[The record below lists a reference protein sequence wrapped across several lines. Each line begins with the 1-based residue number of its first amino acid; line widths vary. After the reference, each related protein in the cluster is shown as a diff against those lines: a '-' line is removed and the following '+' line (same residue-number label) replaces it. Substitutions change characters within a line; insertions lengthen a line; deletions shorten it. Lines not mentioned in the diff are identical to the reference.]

1 LVQQQKLPEDPE
13 REKKLIK
20 LRDDMGHFRPLKLS
34 PIERGWSGTKM
45 PGRSI
50 GPPDPV
56 GEGRHIGFFSV
67 IYFDPVCMNSFLLPG
82 SFPLNFISILDL
94 EVSRVSK
101 YSNIILMC
109 LFEMKDFDNEYQVE
123 FVVLMKHFLFAETF
137 EGFDTKVLEVS
148 NVTLLCGCKTT
159 CTFFED

>member
-1 LVQQQKLPEDPE
+1 MPVLRGRELVQQQKLPEDPE

-56 GEGRHIGFFSV
+56 GEGKNTGLFSV
-67 IYFDPVCMNSFLLPG
+67 ICFDANLYEFVVVPI
-82 SFPLNFISILDL
+82 SFPLKFISILEL

-101 YSNIILMC
+101 YSNIILMR
-109 LFEMKDFDNEYQVE
+109 LFEMKHFDNE
-123 FVVLMKHFLFAETF
+123 
-137 EGFDTKVLEVS
+137 
-148 NVTLLCGCKTT
+148 
-159 CTFFED
+159 